1 MAVNPD
7 YAPEAGDTLEQLI
20 QQFSDQYT
28 FLRELIQN
36 SIDAGSKR
44 VDVWFEFEPFEGGAM
59 GAMKLHVDDT
69 GEGMNREI
77 IDTQLTRLFSSS
89 KENDLTKIGKFGI
102 GFVSVFALSPEA
114 VVVDTSRDGEN
125 WRIFF
130 HGGKEKKFDRIVMD
144 TPFDGTRVTLIK
156 MVSLQEF
163 EAAQKTSLETIVYWC
178 KHCDVDIYVDNRKIN
193 QPFTLPF
200 PYTMTHQV
208 PGTEIVVAPSELPD
222 QQNFFGFYNRG
233 LTLAEAG
240 RTERKPEYGFPSGI
254 HFKMKSRYLEHTLT
268 RDNVMLDDN
277 YNKAMKILKDFVDGP
292 FRKALF
298 QAAVEKNDDK
308 VYGFLST
315 RMTNLPDDLQN
326 KPLFP
331 TVDGLRLTYKQ
342 VKTIVDKQS
351 ELLWDTRE
359 TPVTESLK
367 AGGKMVLRW
376 AGEEREPGLGRLLHA
391 MGQKKGKSVLLK
403 ASDAYGQ
410 PTLVTGLSKKQSE
423 LLEAAGRILK
433 RTGYPYKSIFP
444 GSFRDAGGNLEKK
457 AYVLQDKAGTLFRS
471 EGQKKGLLAT
481 LFGGKTAQ
489 DLVVNLDD
497 PLIEKNFRLN
507 ERFPKLAPYL
517 LAWCVQVNDG
527 LDGATVTR
535 MVEAAIEEA
544 GGPKK

>member
-7 YAPEAGDTLEQLI
+7 YAPEAGDTLDQLI

-36 SIDAGSKR
+36 AIDAGTKR
-44 VDVWFEFEPFEGGAM
+44 VDVWFEFEPFEGEAM

-102 GFVSVFALSPEA
+102 GFVSVFALQPEA

-144 TPFDGTRVTLIK
+144 QPFDGTHVTLIK
-156 MVSLQEF
+156 MMSLEGY
-163 EAAQKTSLETIVYWC
+163 EEAQKRSLDTITYWC
-178 KHCDVDIYVDNRKIN
+178 KHCDVDIYVDNDKIN
-193 QPFTLPF
+193 QPFMLPF

-208 PGTEIVVAPSELPD
+208 PGTEIVVAPAPANK
-222 QQNFFGFYNRG
+222 QTFFGFYNRG

-240 RTERKPEYGFPSGI
+240 AAEPKPEFPIGV
-254 HFKMKSRYLEHTLT
+254 HFKIKSRYLEHTLT
-268 RDNVMLDDN
+268 RDNIMVDAN
-277 YNKAMKILKDFVDGP
+277 YHKAMKILRDFVDGP

-298 QAAVEKNDDK
+298 QAAVEKKDDR
-308 VYGFLST
+308 VFGFLAT
-315 RMTNLPDDLQN
+315 RMQNLPDDLQN

-342 VKTIVDKQS
+342 LRTMVDKQG
-351 ELLWDTRE
+351 EVFYDDRE
-359 TPVTESLK
+359 SPVTETLK
-367 AGGKMVLRW
+367 ASGKMVLLW
-376 AGEEREPGLGRLLHA
+376 KGEEQEPGLGMLLSSLC
-391 MGQKKGKSVLLK
+391 QKKGKSVLSR
-403 ASDAYGQ
+403 ARDTYGQ
-410 PTLVTGLSKKQSE
+410 PTLVTGLSKKQAE
-423 LLEAAGRILK
+423 LLESAGRILK
-433 RTGYPYKSIFP
+433 RAGSPYKSIFP

-457 AYVLQDKAGTLFRS
+457 AYVLQEKAGGLFRP
-471 EGQKKGLLAT
+471 EPQKKGLLAT
-481 LFGGKTAQ
+481 LFGSKAPQ

-507 ERFPKLAPYL
+507 ERFPRLAPYF
-517 LAWCVQVNDG
+517 LAWCVMVNDG

-535 MVEAAIEEA
+535 MVEAAMAEA
-544 GGPKK
+544 GETKKD